1 MALGEMALG
10 GMAFRKDLK
19 AKWLLGEMA
28 IRRNGNKPIIILIKP
43 YR

>member
-1 MALGEMALG
+1 
-10 GMAFRKDLK
+10 LK

-43 YR
+43 YRWIIVLSIK